1 MVIRQSLHTRFML
14 KEDSYLLK
22 ALEMRGVEPTVKNAH
37 DIYLQFSPE
46 LKRFIN
52 QYGVNDSSV
61 KAMIDDELDHLI

>member
-1 MVIRQSLHTRFML
+1 
-14 KEDSYLLK
+14 
-22 ALEMRGVEPTVKNAH
+22 MRGVEPTVKNAH

>member
-1 MVIRQSLHTRFML
+1 ML

-46 LKRFIN
+46 LKRLIN
-52 QYGVNDSSV
+52 KYGVNDSGV
-61 KAMIDDELDHLI
+61 KAMIDDELDHLT

>member
-1 MVIRQSLHTRFML
+1 ML

-22 ALEMRGVEPTVKNAH
+22 ALEMRGVEPTVKNTH

>member
-1 MVIRQSLHTRFML
+1 ML

-22 ALEMRGVEPTVKNAH
+22 ALEMSGVENTVKNAH
-37 DIYLQFSPE
+37 DIYLQISPE

>member
-1 MVIRQSLHTRFML
+1 ML

-37 DIYLQFSPE
+37 DIYLQFSTE
-46 LKRFIN
+46 MKQLIN
-52 QYGVNDSSV
+52 KYGVNDSSV

>member
-1 MVIRQSLHTRFML
+1 ML

-22 ALEMRGVEPTVKNAH
+22 ALEMRGVEPTVKNA
-37 DIYLQFSPE
+37 LQFSPE